1 MRVGVILVERERLA
15 KTVGRFLVAVEHL
28 QGAAAV
34 VPGAHVVRR
43 SSERAVEGGDR
54 LLVATE
60 IKKRVAGVIE
70 RDRMTGRQC
79 QAGVEIGECGFRVP
93 ERCLRAAAT
102 EQGIDVTRIWPGR
115 LPKNRGG

>member
-15 KTVGRFLVAVEHL
+15 KTVGRFLVAVENVR
-28 QGAAAV
+28 GAAAI

-54 LLVATE
+54 LLIATE
-60 IKKRVAGVIE
+60 IKKRVAPVIE

-79 QAGVEIGECGFRVP
+79 QAGIEIGEGGFRGAGAQV
-93 ERCLRAAAT
+93 
-102 EQGIDVTRIWPGR
+102 GR
-115 LPKNRGG
+115 